1 MEDKDLDTYFK
12 DRSDLFNEVPGDAL
26 WAKIEANIEPPA
38 SPKGTTRLWLISIG
52 AVIIFGAVAAW
63 FSLSDENK
71 KASEP
76 HKKQQVT
83 TAIKDSVQHVQDTV
97 VVNGTSFNSTAPVK
111 AQIPSEKTVAETQ
124 LKQAIKDTTV
134 FSTSNRPA
142 AMAATPAGNGLPGTY
157 KFSSA
162 ANAAKSRV
170 KKIPYDFEID
180 KNKDEMVI
188 NVTQTL
194 TRAERDK
201 LVSSTIALNAPYVGR
216 KIVINA
222 KGYRLYRHTITK
234 QDLLKYG
241 STADSLKLPKLKL
254 EVSTDSLLYNIISVD
269 SLKTETIKFEKK
281 TEPKQ

>member
-12 DRSDLFNEVPGDAL
+12 DRSGSFNEVPGDAL

-63 FSLSDENK
+63 FSLSGENK
-71 KASEP
+71 RAPEP
-76 HKKQQVT
+76 TNQQVT
-83 TAIKDSVQHVQDTV
+83 ATIKDSVQHVQDTV
-97 VVNGTSFNSTAPVK
+97 VVNGTSVNSTAPVK
-111 AQIPSEKTVAETQ
+111 AQIPSEKAVAGTQ
-124 LKQAIKDTTV
+124 LQQAIKDTTV

-142 AMAATPAGNGLPGTY
+142 ATAATPAGNGLPGTY

-170 KKIPYDFEID
+170 KNIPYDFEID

-241 STADSLKLPKLKL
+241 NTADSLELPKLKL
-254 EVSTDSLLYNIISVD
+254 EVTTDSLLYNIISVD